1 MLMKKKL
8 TLSIEEDVIEFAHE
22 LSNKNNQSISNM
34 IENYF
39 ITLKEQKNNNNE
51 DKLSKEV
58 KEITGFFDE
67 DKLPKDKKEMRKI
80 FHEKSI
86 D

>member
-1 MLMKKKL
+1 MKKKL

-22 LSNKNNQSISNM
+22 LSNKNNQSISSM

-39 ITLKEQKNNNNE
+39 ITLKKQKNNNNE
-51 DKLSKEV
+51 NKLSKEV

>member
-1 MLMKKKL
+1 MKKKL
-8 TLSIEEDVIEFAHE
+8 TLSIDEEIIEFAHE
-22 LSNKNNQSISNM
+22 LADENDQSISNM

-39 ITLKEQKNNNNE
+39 INLKKQKNDNNDHE
-51 DKLSKEV
+51 LSKEV
-58 KEITGFFDE
+58 KEITGFFSE

-86 D
+86 N

>member
-1 MLMKKKL
+1 MKKKL
-8 TLSIEEDVIEFAHE
+8 TLSIDEDIIEFAHE
-22 LSNKNNQSISNM
+22 LSDKNNQSISNM

-39 ITLKEQKNNNNE
+39 INLKKQKNDNNDHE
-51 DKLSKEV
+51 LSKEV
-58 KEITGFFDE
+58 KEISGFFSE

-86 D
+86 N

>member
-1 MLMKKKL
+1 MKKKL
-8 TLSIEEDVIEFAHE
+8 TLSIDEDIIEFAHE
-22 LSNKNNQSISNM
+22 LSDKNNQSISNM

-39 ITLKEQKNNNNE
+39 VNLKKQKNDNNDHE
-51 DKLSKEV
+51 LSKEV
-58 KEITGFFDE
+58 KEISEFFSE

-86 D
+86 N